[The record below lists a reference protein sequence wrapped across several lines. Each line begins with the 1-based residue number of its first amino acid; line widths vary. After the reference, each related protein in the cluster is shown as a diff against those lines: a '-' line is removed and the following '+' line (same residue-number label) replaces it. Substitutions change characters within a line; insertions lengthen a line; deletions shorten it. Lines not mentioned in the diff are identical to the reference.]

1 MGTCLRVFL
10 NRKQDQTLLKLKIVD
25 LLIKLKVC
33 AKVIRL
39 NAHKWN
45 VTNITKITKITANG
59 RWTDQKS
66 EKFYIDAKS

>member
-1 MGTCLRVFL
+1 MGIYLRVFL
-10 NRKQDQTLLKLKIVD
+10 NRKQDQTLLKLQIAD
-25 LLIKLKVC
+25 LLIKVKVC

-45 VTNITKITKITANG
+45 VTNITKITANG

-66 EKFYIDAKS
+66 EKFYIDAKA